1 MIGAKTIDSFTRLPK
16 QPPSFN
22 VDVVL
27 DRIINGDERY
37 FKDISDYTQTS
48 VKNIR
53 AARQFHAKMK
63 EMLDAKMIQ
72 TCKEIGALIVSDFNK
87 GKRYAGEFSMRVFL
101 IINENK
107 RLDLSYVLQAIE
119 DLNFTDIPHKDAIW
133 LWKFMRVINTC
144 NVLFSLFE
152 ATKMVTFLML
162 NDLAFLTHSW
172 FRKVQDIM
180 PYNDLKA
187 FAKERQGDTRYMDTF
202 VEKMCRNMSE
212 IMPGHASQILC
223 GAFYDR
229 NIEDEDL
236 KSLISA
242 RFKVDANEFLSQGS
256 NALNV
261 VFCDIL
267 TADSKDSIQGKGFW
281 LWGNEEEDEEEEEQ
295 EEEEGEDAKV
305 LNRQITILRQELAA
319 LQAEVTSTEKGKEEQ
334 DALDKLV
341 ERKRDIIARK
351 EEELHRSQH
360 ERHSKA
366 RISEMKRIAKSRKP
380 NVFEALNDPEATVEM
395 KALLEYEQ
403 AKNDAALKAATMD
416 INEKGEALIEAMN
429 ERNLT
434 IAYNASRE
442 KKSVFLDID
451 FNKMMQGL
459 MSEIVYRKVHELER
473 EKQQIAYELGIL
485 QRQAMTTRRTI
496 AYRTVKIIGGTL
508 AILGLGILARGFF
521 SNAQEIQH
529 YSELMLTNAR
539 VQGVQAYYR
548 FIDDMLNR
556 NWYRTY
562 VDPLI
567 PTPSLIQNV
576 NSLFITDLVRADS
589 TEALPYLERVF
600 TMANGLFSEQMI
612 DTRSPALYNMTNI
625 ALKDIQNAI
634 ETRSFAMIDIAKD
647 SAITLLRACQAVLG
661 RVPPKDVVVTIV
673 DALKSTFQQGLNAWQ
688 GQKTL
693 DELSATKMFSYAL
706 SSKSEKAIEAL
717 QKSMNAVVEVGA
729 AYILFTSL
737 FVIKSAYT
745 LSRITVLE
753 GISVEAEFVRWGAE
767 MMAAYYTQ
775 NQIMFRSLQEANA
788 ANAAAN
794 WEWWGGLFG
803 GVGAILTL
811 VLSFTPLGFATKVAS
826 QLSKVYSFID
836 RKKADSDARVRKNI
850 EASKVESVQQLE
862 QSKQLVPAKKKAV
875 EKEFKPG
882 DNPFYEESSDS
893 ENEN

>member
-53 AARQFHAKMK
+53 AAKQFHAKMK

-72 TCKEIGALIVSDFNK
+72 ACKEIGALIVSDFNK
-87 GKRYAGEFSMRVFL
+87 GKRYAGEFSMRIFL
-101 IINENK
+101 IFSENK
-107 RLDLSYVLQAIE
+107 RLDLSYILQAIE

-162 NDLAFLTHSW
+162 NDLVFLTHSW

-187 FAKERQGDTRYMDTF
+187 FAKERQGDTRYMDVF
-202 VEKMCRNMSE
+202 LEKMCRNMSE
-212 IMPGHASQILC
+212 IMPAHASQILC

-229 NIEDEDL
+229 EIEDEDL

-242 RFKVDANEFLSQGS
+242 RFKVDADEFLSQGS

-267 TADSKDSIQGKGFW
+267 TADSKVNIQGKGFW
-281 LWGNEEEDEEEEEQ
+281 LWGNEEKEEEEQ
-295 EEEEGEDAKV
+295 EEEEGEGAKV
-305 LNRQITILRQELAA
+305 LRTQITILRQELAE
-319 LQAEVTSTEKGKEEQ
+319 LQSEVTSTEKGKEEQ

-380 NVFEALNDPEATVEM
+380 NVFEALNDPEASVEM

-403 AKNDAALKAATMD
+403 AKNNAALDAAKLD

-442 KKSVFLDID
+442 KKSVFLDIG

-485 QRQAMTTRRTI
+485 QQQAMTTRRTI

-521 SNAQEIQH
+521 SNAQEIQQ

-539 VQGVQAYYR
+539 VQGV
-548 FIDDMLNR
+548 
-556 NWYRTY
+556 
-562 VDPLI
+562 
-567 PTPSLIQNV
+567 
-576 NSLFITDLVRADS
+576 
-589 TEALPYLERVF
+589 
-600 TMANGLFSEQMI
+600 
-612 DTRSPALYNMTNI
+612 
-625 ALKDIQNAI
+625 
-634 ETRSFAMIDIAKD
+634 
-647 SAITLLRACQAVLG
+647 
-661 RVPPKDVVVTIV
+661 
-673 DALKSTFQQGLNAWQ
+673 
-688 GQKTL
+688 
-693 DELSATKMFSYAL
+693 
-706 SSKSEKAIEAL
+706 
-717 QKSMNAVVEVGA
+717 
-729 AYILFTSL
+729 
-737 FVIKSAYT
+737 
-745 LSRITVLE
+745 
-753 GISVEAEFVRWGAE
+753 
-767 MMAAYYTQ
+767 
-775 NQIMFRSLQEANA
+775 
-788 ANAAAN
+788 
-794 WEWWGGLFG
+794 
-803 GVGAILTL
+803 
-811 VLSFTPLGFATKVAS
+811 
-826 QLSKVYSFID
+826 
-836 RKKADSDARVRKNI
+836 
-850 EASKVESVQQLE
+850 
-862 QSKQLVPAKKKAV
+862 
-875 EKEFKPG
+875 
-882 DNPFYEESSDS
+882 
-893 ENEN
+893 